1 MKTQRTPSKFERREA
16 GGAVL
21 SVSEDRRARFL
32 ASSAEVDRHGTIIVP
47 GGIKT
52 DNFKRNPAFV
62 WAHQTGGIFTPCQP
76 EDLLGRVAEW
86 EVTSKGFEIVAEF
99 AEASVNPKAERCYRA
114 VQAELLR
121 AVSIGFTPLKWHVE
135 ERDGG
140 EVLIFDEVDLLE
152 VSLVILG
159 SNPEALALR
168 SLFAPENDMK
178 TKLALQK
185 LNLAEGAKPS
195 EVRAALVGYLASTDD
210 DKATRA
216 AVVRAAEDMAKS
228 EGRAEGEDHEEPD
241 GDEGESEDRAE
252 GEDKDKPK
260 PKDDE
265 EEREEGEEDEDEDE
279 EKRAL
284 RQALAWTREGLAEAR
299 QSGKGAAAKERR
311 IVEEVDGFIR
321 SGQVPRHQREEALR
335 LHRAGR
341 LERTVKHIEPGTF
354 TTSQRLRS
362 GNVGTPV
369 DAPPRRED
377 RRVSDP
383 KVSEDAKKIMQTA
396 DANLARNT
404 RGL

>member
-1 MKTQRTPSKFERREA
+1 MKQRTPSKFERREA

-21 SVSEDRRARFL
+21 SVGEDRRARFL
-32 ASSAEVDRHGTIIVP
+32 ANSAEVDRHGTVILP
-47 GGIKT
+47 QGIKT
-52 DNFKRNPAFV
+52 DNFRKNPAFV
-62 WAHQTGGIFTPCQP
+62 WAHQTGGIFTACQP

-86 EVTSKGFEIVAEF
+86 EVTGKGFEIVAEF

-114 VQAELLR
+114 VQADLLR

-152 VSLVILG
+152 VSLCILG

-168 SLFAPENDMK
+168 SLFTEKTDM
-178 TKLALQK
+178 TKQLARQK
-185 LNLAEGAKPS
+185 LGTAEGAKAADI
-195 EVRAALVGYLASTDD
+195 RTALVTYLAGTDD
-210 DKATRA
+210 DKPTRA
-216 AVVRAAEDMAKS
+216 AVTRAADEMAR
-228 EGRAEGEDHEEPD
+228 EAEGHEEPD
-241 GDEGESEDRAE
+241 GDEGESEERAEGDGE

-260 PKDDE
+260 ESEDEERAEGDKDD
-265 EEREEGEEDEDEDE
+265 DEDGDE

-311 IVEEVDGFIR
+311 VVEEVDAFIR
-321 SGQVPRHQREEALR
+321 AGRVPRHQRDKAIEM
-335 LHRAGR
+335 HRRGR
-341 LERTVKHIEPGTF
+341 LERTVKHIEAGTF

-377 RRVSDP
+377 RTSRDP
-383 KVSEDAKKIMQTA
+383 KVRDDAKNIMNQ
-396 DANLARNT
+396 ARAALGAST
-404 RGL
+404 RGLA